1 MFNQKAPRKAPQ
13 DGRRNARWLT
23 RLDTKLLPTELESCL
38 CGGAAWMDTQP
49 VTGVNGVVDK
59 LDKQVGEAAYQPT
72 RKSVENY
79 SM

>member
-1 MFNQKAPRKAPQ
+1 
-13 DGRRNARWLT
+13 
-23 RLDTKLLPTELESCL
+23 
-38 CGGAAWMDTQP
+38 MDTQP